1 MSGARRA
8 LGVVCAWLLVCAYT
22 GLIWWLS
29 AQNIAFK
36 AIESVPLQDKGVHF
50 VEYGVLGGLMAH
62 AVRVSW
68 PARRLGYLAA
78 FWLTCG
84 LGLVDELHQV
94 YVPGRMGDARD
105 LLADAIGAATAT
117 LGYALVVSLAARK
130 GRRSA
135 GRRGAA

>member
-1 MSGARRA
+1 MSAARRA
-8 LGVVCAWLLVCAYT
+8 RRVASAWLLVCAYT

-36 AIESVPLQDKGVHF
+36 MIEHVPMKDKGVHF
-50 VEYGVLGGLMAH
+50 LEYGVLGALMAH
-62 AVRVSW
+62 ALNTSW
-68 PARRLGYLAA
+68 PRQRLRYLAA

-105 LLADAIGAATAT
+105 LVADALGALAATLLFATGAA
-117 LGYALVVSLAARK
+117 LA
-130 GRRSA
+130 GRRSL
-135 GRRGAA
+135 GRAVR

>member
-1 MSGARRA
+1 MSGVRRA
-8 LGVVCAWLLVCAYT
+8 LGVVGAWLLVCAYT

-50 VEYGVLGGLMAH
+50 LEYGVLGALVAH

-68 PARRLGYLAA
+68 PGRRLGYPAA

-94 YVPGRMGDARD
+94 YVPGRMGDGRD
-105 LLADAIGAATAT
+105 LLADAIGAAIAT
-117 LGYALVVSLAARK
+117 LVYALVVSLAARK
-130 GRRSA
+130 GRRRQE
-135 GRRGAA
+135 RRAS

>member
-1 MSGARRA
+1 MSAARRA
-8 LGVVCAWLLVCAYT
+8 LGVVSAWLLVCAYT

-50 VEYGVLGGLMAH
+50 GEYSVLGALMAH

-68 PARRLGYLAA
+68 PRQRLRYLAA

-94 YVPGRMGDARD
+94 YVPGRMGDGRD
-105 LLADAIGAATAT
+105 LLADAIGAAVAT
-117 LGYALVVSLAARK
+117 LLYALVVSLAARK
-130 GRRSA
+130 GRRRQQ
-135 GRRGAA
+135 RRVS

>member
-1 MSGARRA
+1 MSATRRA

-50 VEYGVLGGLMAH
+50 LEYSLLGLLMAH

-68 PARRLGYLAA
+68 PRRPLGYLAA

-94 YVPGRMGDARD
+94 YVPGRMGDGRD
-105 LLADAIGAATAT
+105 LVADAIGAAVAT
-117 LGYALVVSLAARK
+117 LVYALLASLAAR
-130 GRRSA
+130 RVRA
-135 GRRGAA
+135 PRQRAR

>member
-1 MSGARRA
+1 MSAARRA
-8 LGVVCAWLLVCAYT
+8 PGVVGAWLLVCAYT

-36 AIESVPLQDKGVHF
+36 VIERVPLKDKGVHF
-50 VEYGVLGGLMAH
+50 LEYSLLGALMAH

-78 FWLTCG
+78 FWLSCG

-94 YVPGRMGDARD
+94 YVPGRMGDGRD
-105 LLADAIGAATAT
+105 LLADAMGAAAAT
-117 LGYALVVSLAARK
+117 LVYVLVVSLAARK
-130 GRRSA
+130 GRGLR
-135 GRRGAA
+135 GRRLS